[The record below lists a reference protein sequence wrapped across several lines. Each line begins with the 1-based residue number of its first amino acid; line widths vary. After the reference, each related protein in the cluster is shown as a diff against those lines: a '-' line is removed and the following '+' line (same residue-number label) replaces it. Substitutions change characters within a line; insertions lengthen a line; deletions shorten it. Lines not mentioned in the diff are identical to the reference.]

1 MRFDYINN
9 NTRTKT
15 AHGLRRSDPDSASS
29 FLLRFLTLD
38 ASVTTLPLGSI
49 CFGSAKEASRIR
61 FLVWTE
67 HPFGIYFRIDLL
79 RFGSFAPTSRRNAG
93 CDLFALAPWTSCPAL
108 APWHNSDR
116 VTSSW
121 SVAKKGEKRK
131 IAVKCVSILGKWS
144 DDQSKYAK

>member
-1 MRFDYINN
+1 MDFVGSGLSLIVSLALLNLGRF
-9 NTRTKT
+9 
-15 AHGLRRSDPDSASS
+15 SDNLAI
-29 FLLRFLTLD
+29 RFYLFW
-38 ASVTTLPLGSI
+38 LGQ
-49 CFGSAKEASRIR
+49 EASRIR

-108 APWHNSDR
+108 APWHNSDG

-144 DDQSKYAK
+144 DDQSRYAS